1 MSKETWRVTTGPVLE
16 PVSLTEV
23 KAQCRIDGTAEDTYL
38 GTLITAAREYCEGID
53 WRAYLTQTIELWLE
67 HWPHDDEIELP
78 RPPLQSVTS
87 IEYYDTSDVKYTMS
101 PLDYYVDTVSTPG
114 AVHLK
119 YGKIWP
125 TTALRDY
132 NAICVTYK
140 AGATAA
146 ANVPAVV
153 KQAMLLLI
161 GHWYENREATIS
173 GTVSRPIDFAVQALL
188 GMNRVMEF

>member
-1 MSKETWRVTTGPVLE
+1 MTEQTWRVITPPVLE
-16 PVSLTEV
+16 PVTLTEV

-38 GTLITAAREYCEGID
+38 GTLITAAREYCEAID

-67 HWPHDDEIELP
+67 AWPHDDEIELP

-87 IEYYDTSDVKYTMS
+87 VEYYDVNDAKYTLS
-101 PLDYYVDTVSTPG
+101 PLDYYVDTIRVPG

-119 YGKIWP
+119 YLKTWP
-125 TTALRDY
+125 VTQLRDY

-146 ANVPAVV
+146 ANVPAVI

-161 GHWYENREATIS
+161 GHWYENREAVLVGTIS
-173 GTVSRPIDFAVQALL
+173 KPIDFAVQALL
-188 GMNRVMEF
+188 EIDRAFRF